1 MATQVEV
8 AAMADVLQGKIVAI
22 TGAAGGFGQAMVR
35 QFMRAGSQVVLADVR
50 EDALRTATAHVLKEA
65 GLEAQAGQI
74 LGYVGSDLSTQAGCD
89 AAYAQMAALAPQ
101 IDILVNNAGI
111 GMSGLFSET
120 PRDRW
125 EALMQINL
133 LAPMRLVA
141 CALPAMLAR
150 RSGHIV
156 NVASVAGI
164 IGTAQLVAYSTA
176 KFGVRGFSEALA
188 NEVQPYGIAV
198 TALFPFFSRTPI
210 LQSPHYGSQPQQA
223 LPDSMITDPDD
234 VIAALLRG
242 IRRKQREVYPDRT
255 ARVLH
260 FLKRYA
266 PGIIPRL
273 NRQLRPNQ

>member
-1 MATQVEV
+1 
-8 AAMADVLQGKIVAI
+8 MADVLQGKVVAI

-35 QFMRAGSQVVLADVR
+35 QFVRAGSQLVLADVQA
-50 EDALRTATAHVLKEA
+50 DVLHDTTARVLKEA
-65 GLEAQAGQI
+65 GLEGQAGRI
-74 LGYVGSDLSTQAGCD
+74 LGYVGSDLSTDAGCD

-111 GMSGLFSET
+111 GMSGMFTET

-125 EALMQINL
+125 ETLMQINL
-133 LAPMRLVA
+133 LAPMRLTA

-164 IGTAQLVAYSTA
+164 IGTANLVAYSTA

-188 NEVQPYGIAV
+188 QEVKPFGIAV

-210 LQSPHYGSQPQQA
+210 LQSPHYGAQPQTP
-223 LPDSMITDPDD
+223 LPDWMITDPDA

-242 IRRKQREVYPDRT
+242 IRRKKREVYPDRF
-255 ARVLH
+255 ARTLH
-260 FLKRYA
+260 FLKNHA
-266 PGIIPRL
+266 PRLIPRL
-273 NRQLRPNQ
+273 G

>member
-1 MATQVEV
+1 
-8 AAMADVLQGKIVAI
+8 MADMLNGKVVAI

-35 QFMRAGSQVVLADVR
+35 QFVRAGCRLVVADMQ
-50 EDALRTATAHVLKEA
+50 EDALRATTARVLKEA
-65 GLEAQAGQI
+65 GLEGQSGQI
-74 LGYVGSDLSTQAGCD
+74 LGSIASDLSTDAGCD
-89 AAYAQMAALAPQ
+89 AAYEQMVAKAPQ

-125 EALMQINL
+125 ETLMQINL
-133 LAPMRLVA
+133 LAPMRLTA
-141 CALPAMLAR
+141 RALPAMLAR

-164 IGTAQLVAYSTA
+164 IGTPQLVAYSTA

-188 NEVQPYGIAV
+188 EEVRPYGIAV

-210 LQSPHYGSQPQQA
+210 LQSAHYGSLPQSA
-223 LPDSMITDPDD
+223 LPDRLITDPDD

-242 IRRKQREVYPDRT
+242 IRRKQREVYPDRI

-260 FLKRYA
+260 FVKRYA
-266 PGIIPRL
+266 PGLIPRL
-273 NRQLRPNQ
+273 NRRLSASQ